1 MALKDPDMHARNWI
15 QILFYSTSNLEF
27 VCFDPEVLYFPNE
40 TDLNH
45 SLCPPDIASIKLLL
59 KLTQGERNCF
69 ENSSKSPFKQ

>member
-45 SLCPPDIASIKLLL
+45 SLFPPDIASIKLLL
-59 KLTQGERNCF
+59 KLTQGLRNCF